1 MKPAR
6 HLKAVSAD
14 DAATVA
20 AIAAWPSD
28 RPALVRLMEC
38 HIFHRAEWEY
48 LGSRRDQGVGPRP
61 IDAYRCGRCDRTWEK
76 VS

>member
-1 MKPAR
+1 MKPAH
-6 HLKAVSAD
+6 HLKSVSPD

-20 AIAAWPSD
+20 AIAAWPGD

-48 LGSRRDQGVGPRP
+48 LGSRQDDTHWPV
-61 IDAYRCGRCDRTWEK
+61 DAYRCGRCDRAWEK

>member
-6 HLKAVSAD
+6 HLKSVSPS

-48 LGSRRDQGVGPRP
+48 LGSRQDDVHWPV
-61 IDAYRCGRCDRTWEK
+61 DAYRCGRCDRAWEK
-76 VS
+76 VG